1 MKHTSIKVNFKIVN
15 IINTFAFQD
24 KKFFPKH
31 NDTRK
36 LIHCYV
42 WFHKFLTLRSYI
54 YIYIYMYIYINI
66 CILNI
71 TCVHNIN
78 IYITYIKKATENKG
92 K

>member
-1 MKHTSIKVNFKIVN
+1 MDDGPILLQILSIQMKHTSIKVNFKIVN

-42 WFHKFLTLRSYI
+42 
-54 YIYIYMYIYINI
+54 
-66 CILNI
+66 
-71 TCVHNIN
+71 
-78 IYITYIKKATENKG
+78 
-92 K
+92 